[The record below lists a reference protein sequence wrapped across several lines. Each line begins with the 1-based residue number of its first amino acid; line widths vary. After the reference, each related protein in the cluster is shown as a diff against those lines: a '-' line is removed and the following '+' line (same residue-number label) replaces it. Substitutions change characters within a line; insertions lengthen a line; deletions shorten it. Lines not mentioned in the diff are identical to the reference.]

1 MLCQVIASSIV
12 PALIS
17 CLVNF
22 ALIAS
27 ALALALALA
36 AMTAPSPRNHS
47 SLSSPSLIRLL
58 GAASGFPV
66 SAPSGGAVR
75 LDGTGG
81 LFVAVGLSSPSWRSK
96 HM

>member
-17 CLVNF
+17 CLVKF

-27 ALALALALA
+27 ALALALAA
-36 AMTAPSPRNHS
+36 ITAPSPRNYS

-58 GAASGFPV
+58 GPASEFAV

-81 LFVAVGLSSPSWRSK
+81 LLVAVGLSSPSWRSK